1 MSYQIMNYV
10 DAVTRS
16 VGHLHREHWIAIS
29 VVVLVLGLI
38 CMRGFGSRNN
48 Y

>member
-1 MSYQIMNYV
+1 MPYQ
-10 DAVTRS
+10 VTRIIDQVVYS
-16 VGHLHREHWIAIS
+16 AGHLHREHWIAIS
-29 VVVLVLGLI
+29 VVVLILGLV